1 MFFIFQYKNKFSL
14 SGTPLFAV
22 EKLSQKEERQSNNTR
37 TGTGTVGILRTL
49 LQESGKDPFG
59 KYLHSD
65 YKSLWGKEEHVFMPQ
80 MGNFLLT
87 ENTNTKDMPVTN
99 VVPLDGK
106 LISPCCLNSFDKYSL
121 EANKTGTRNL
131 ESHDWSR
138 VGVLADENSEQPH
151 VNSSRKRLNSNSTSS
166 LSYSRQI
173 SEGEA
178 FAKDCLQGQTT
189 EISVPQNK
197 PLFTPPLCNSTGQTQ
212 ISQTSVSL
220 SRKRPRKSVPRKID
234 MHLEWQKSC
243 SSSDGEGTS
252 KVSESSN
259 QDVSGSPS
267 HERSSSESDK
277 ESSGGTKVLFKRTAG
292 KRSCLF
298 ILLLRLNAKS

>member
-1 MFFIFQYKNKFSL
+1 
-14 SGTPLFAV
+14 
-22 EKLSQKEERQSNNTR
+22 
-37 TGTGTVGILRTL
+37 
-49 LQESGKDPFG
+49 
-59 KYLHSD
+59 
-65 YKSLWGKEEHVFMPQ
+65 MPQ
-80 MGNFLLT
+80 MGNLLLT
-87 ENTNTKDMPVTN
+87 ENPNTKDMPVAN

-106 LISPCCLNSFDKYSL
+106 LLSPCCLNSFDKYSL

-151 VNSSRKRLNSNSTSS
+151 VNSSRKRLKSSRTSS
-166 LSYSRQI
+166 LSYSGHI
-173 SEGEA
+173 SEGET
-178 FAKDCLQGQTT
+178 FGKDCLQGQTT

-197 PLFTPPLCNSTGQTQ
+197 PKFTPPLCNLTGQTQ
-212 ISQTSVSL
+212 ISETPVSL
-220 SRKRPRKSVPRKID
+220 SRKRPRKSIPRKID

-252 KVSESSN
+252 KVSESPK

-277 ESSGGTKVLFKRTAG
+277 ESSSGTKVLFKRTSG

>member
-14 SGTPLFAV
+14 SGTPSFAV

-37 TGTGTVGILRTL
+37 TGTVRILRTL

-59 KYLHSD
+59 KYLYSD
-65 YKSLWGKEEHVFMPQ
+65 HKSLWGKEHVFMPQ

-106 LISPCCLNSFDKYSL
+106 LVSPYCLNSIDQYVL

-151 VNSSRKRLNSNSTSS
+151 VNSARKRLNSNSTSS

-178 FAKDCLQGQTT
+178 FEKDCSQGQTT

-197 PLFTPPLCNSTGQTQ
+197 PLFTPLLCNSTGQTQ
-212 ISQTSVSL
+212 ISQTPDSL
-220 SRKRPRKSVPRKID
+220 SRKRPRKSIPRKID
-234 MHLEWQKSC
+234 MHLERQKSC

-252 KVSESSN
+252 KVSESPN

-277 ESSGGTKVLFKRTAG
+277 ESSGGTKVLFKRTSG

-298 ILLLRLNAKS
+298 ILLLRLNVKS